1 MQNKMTER
9 RNTLGRG
16 AIASRLN
23 SPIMQKIE
31 DKLFFTLQNSLIT
44 KTIKAFSIAE
54 AMITLTI
61 VSVIAASVAP
71 MISKQVKIN
80 EMGDVQANI
89 LNQKIID
96 LSKTKWFHTPDK
108 KSITRPDGNVGIGVS
123 EGTNPEAKLEVNN
136 TNSSLV
142 GMLLKVPENHNSDI
156 FSVKT
161 ADMPRLWMSKNGAL
175 GIGVTKDGLNN
186 NLATINVS
194 DDGIMDFM
202 PPYNAT
208 YESDNKGSP
217 AIRVFYP
224 KDSDAKYDNY
234 QDKTGKW
241 VYATN
246 DGRTNTFLLT
256 SYGSMYINSIAPS
269 GVAFSVRNGAKQRF
283 AVNNTGT
290 TYINLKRGAKWG
302 LIVKDDDDNNLFVVN
317 EDGSTYVKGEISN
330 PDLDTKFA
338 KINIEMDDAKKLIVK
353 SQETINELRAENIE
367 LKEKLANFESQLAEV
382 VALNSLQKITQK
394 K

>member
-1 MQNKMTER
+1 MQNKMAES
-9 RNTLGRG
+9 RNTLGGG
-16 AIASRLN
+16 AIASRLK
-23 SPIMQKIE
+23 SPLSQKRSN
-31 DKLFFTLQNSLIT
+31 LFFIKQNSLTT
-44 KTIKAFSIAE
+44 KSVKAFSIAE

-208 YESDNKGSP
+208 YESDNGGSP

-241 VYATN
+241 VYTTN
-246 DGRTNTFLLT
+246 DGSTNTFLLT

-338 KINIEMDDAKKLIVK
+338 KINIEMDDAKKLIAK